1 MARSCDDYSLSLIA
15 RCVIVRHRS
24 LHAISFVLPEYH
36 PFPVSTS
43 HSANHPHFDQAR
55 GWSHAAVSMDL
66 DDETAEE
73 YPISF
78 FCGDDDFLHDAGH
91 VASRFKLVALV
102 AAQATS

>member
-1 MARSCDDYSLSLIA
+1 
-15 RCVIVRHRS
+15 
-24 LHAISFVLPEYH
+24 
-36 PFPVSTS
+36 
-43 HSANHPHFDQAR
+43 
-55 GWSHAAVSMDL
+55 MDL